1 MVALFVSVIFTDTY
15 LNRIIR
21 ELSVEQEQRLHSML
35 DMDTRDIESLNRHRD
50 KRQRILEM
58 VKMWLQRTKNPNKT
72 QLAEQL
78 KGYFKQIT
86 DVTPTLGE

>member
-1 MVALFVSVIFTDTY
+1 MLGVDTC
-15 LNRIIR
+15 
-21 ELSVEQEQRLHSML
+21 
-35 DMDTRDIESLNRHRD
+35 DIERPNRHRD
-50 KRQRILEM
+50 KRQRILKM

-86 DVTPTLGE
+86 DVTPILGE